1 MLRHQLRRT
10 AFSRDVKAIL
20 AWTRTRES
28 APVHR
33 MRFNYAGHPGRR
45 RLLTGL
51 HPGGDGHPRFG
62 LIAAGSVVAV
72 AAQQRQHL
80 LRIHNRAR
88 AILAS
93 EHALDQRAFAAV
105 QFADA
110 VFDRAL
116 RHQPIDRHS
125 ALLADAV
132 GAAGGL
138 VLGGRVPTAVSNDHV
153 VGHRQV
159 QTEAAGLEADRKEV
173 ALAGLERGHLLAAPL

>member
-28 APVHR
+28 ARVRR
-33 MRFNYAGHPGRR
+33 MRRNYAGHPGRR

-51 HPGGDGHPRFG
+51 HPGGDGQPRFG

-80 LRIHNRAR
+80 LRIHHRAR

-93 EHALDQRAFAAV
+93 EHASASARL
-105 QFADA
+105 
-110 VFDRAL
+110 L
-116 RHQPIDRHS
+116 RCSLPMRSSIELCVTSR
-125 ALLADAV
+125 
-132 GAAGGL
+132 
-138 VLGGRVPTAVSNDHV
+138 
-153 VGHRQV
+153 
-159 QTEAAGLEADRKEV
+159 
-173 ALAGLERGHLLAAPL
+173 